1 MALGKDSDRLR
12 TMLQKFYK
20 CEVKAH
26 SAGIQEI
33 NFHQIL
39 CEISFGKIWI
49 TKIGFFTI
57 LDSLDFELW
66 VNLRLEKLLKFTNI
80 QNLNLWI
87 YQKWQFLPF
96 ELAKIWFHV

>member
-1 MALGKDSDRLR
+1 MRKSSPIVIRYNALAHIQLLLIWAMALGKDSDRLR

-39 CEISFGKIWI
+39 CEISFGKI
-49 TKIGFFTI
+49 
-57 LDSLDFELW
+57 
-66 VNLRLEKLLKFTNI
+66 
-80 QNLNLWI
+80 
-87 YQKWQFLPF
+87 
-96 ELAKIWFHV
+96 